1 MGKPHVDAK
10 YFVEGKVTETKEV
23 FNKRHFNVG
32 EPVIIQSYTSGP
44 VAMRWE
50 EEYGIINE
58 YNDTRLIITTVR
70 WDGGHVDNTI
80 LLSELDDTFN
90 VIPIKLL
97 LEELTIAS
105 V

>member
-1 MGKPHVDAK
+1 MEKPHVDAK
-10 YFVEGKVTETKEV
+10 YFVEGKVTTTKEV
-23 FNKRHFNVG
+23 FNKDHFSVG
-32 EPVIIQSYTSGP
+32 SPVLIQTYTSGP

-50 EEYGIINE
+50 EEYGIVNE
-58 YNDTRLIITTVR
+58 YNDTRLVITTVR

-80 LLSELDDTFN
+80 LLSEIDDTFN
-90 VIPIKLL
+90 VVPVKLL